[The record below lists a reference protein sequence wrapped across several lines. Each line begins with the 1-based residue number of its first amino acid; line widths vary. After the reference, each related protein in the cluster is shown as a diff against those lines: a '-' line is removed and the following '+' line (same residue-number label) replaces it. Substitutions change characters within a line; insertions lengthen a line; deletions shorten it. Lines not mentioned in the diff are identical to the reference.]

1 MEIINHTFLKN
12 IKITL
17 ISLVVKFKI
26 VMLSRKHIILLIN
39 NNSQELEDY
48 QIIYPVLDKLLVIFL
63 HLHQKDMTMKL
74 LKIYL
79 VLVLYSEMFL
89 DKLWILEVSKEHN
102 NSI

>member
-1 MEIINHTFLKN
+1 MEIINLTFLKN

-17 ISLVVKFKI
+17 ISLVVKYKI

-39 NNSQELEDY
+39 NNFLELEDY
-48 QIIYPVLDKLLVIFL
+48 QIIYPVLDKLLAIFL

-89 DKLWILEVSKEHN
+89 DKLWILEVSKENN

>member
-1 MEIINHTFLKN
+1 MEIINLTFLKN

-17 ISLVVKFKI
+17 ISLVVKYKI
-26 VMLSRKHIILLIN
+26 LMLSRKHIILLIN
-39 NNSQELEDY
+39 NNFQESEDY
-48 QIIYPVLDKLLVIFL
+48 QIIFQVLDKLLVIFL

-79 VLVLYSEMFL
+79 VLVLNLVMFL
-89 DKLWILEVSKEHN
+89 DKLWILEVLKENN

>member
-1 MEIINHTFLKN
+1 MEIINLTFLKN

-39 NNSQELEDY
+39 NNFQESEDY

-79 VLVLYSEMFL
+79 VLVLNSEMFL
-89 DKLWILEVSKEHN
+89 DKLWILEVLKENN

>member
-1 MEIINHTFLKN
+1 MEIINLTFLKS

-39 NNSQELEDY
+39 NNFQESEDY
-48 QIIYPVLDKLLVIFL
+48 QIIFQVLDKLLVIFL

-79 VLVLYSEMFL
+79 VLVLNLVMFL
-89 DKLWILEVSKEHN
+89 DKLWILEVLKENN